1 MELLLQNVLWMKIY
15 FIEPLSQN
23 QFKKL
28 EMIDLEFFLSK
39 VVLLVSYH

>member
-1 MELLLQNVLWMKIY
+1 MELLLLWMKIY

-28 EMIDLEFFLSK
+28 EMIDLEFFYRKL
-39 VVLLVSYH
+39 YY